1 MRSLKSIRLLVLGLA
16 ISGLALMGNSC
27 QFGLSIPAYFE
38 LHQAGVDKYLGEF
51 TPISSTDVGDG
62 WTKHTFDSD
71 GGNGP
76 ICIAGT
82 RLLGVHPAGRSEEA
96 PDLRAGR
103 RRLLAGLLL
112 LQRARWARRRR
123 SRGRASGTSTRRQPV
138 RRLLDRVHAV
148 L

>member
-1 MRSLKSIRLLVLGLA
+1 MRSLKSIRLLLLGLVFT
-16 ISGLALMGNSC
+16 GVALMGAC
-27 QFGLSIPAYFE
+27 PGFGLNFNALLE
-38 LHQAGVDKYLGEF
+38 LSAAGVDKYIGEF

-62 WTKHTFDSD
+62 WTKHTFDPD

-82 RLLGVHPAGRSEEA
+82 PYSVFTRAGN

-103 RRLLAGLLL
+103 RRLLAGLLQ
-112 LQRARWARRRR
+112 LQHPRRRPGAAPACGGNLGFR
-123 SRGRASGTSTRRQPV
+123 LARQPV
-138 RRLLDRVHAV
+138 RQLLDPLHAV